1 MLTRGQGYLSEPARA
16 ATRLPT
22 GHPEGYLEAFA
33 TVYGGVVRAIRRHSD
48 GQPLRADE
56 YDFPTVHDGLRGMR
70 FIQQAVESSK
80 RGAVWVPL

>member
-1 MLTRGQGYLSEPARA
+1 LRRSVRSRVRQSAGGPDPA
-16 ATRLPT
+16 

-33 TVYGGVVRAIRRHSD
+33 TIYCGVVRAIRRHLD
-48 GQPLRADE
+48 GQPLRPEE

-80 RGAVWVPL
+80 RGAVWVSL